1 MLRQGHSG
9 QPLRRGYSSETP
21 RKMRSQQL
29 HREKKG
35 PSPGQEKAGRL
46 KELSGTNEATKS
58 GREYSQLTRE
68 QEPIA

>member
-1 MLRQGHSG
+1 
-9 QPLRRGYSSETP
+9 
-21 RKMRSQQL
+21 MRSQQL